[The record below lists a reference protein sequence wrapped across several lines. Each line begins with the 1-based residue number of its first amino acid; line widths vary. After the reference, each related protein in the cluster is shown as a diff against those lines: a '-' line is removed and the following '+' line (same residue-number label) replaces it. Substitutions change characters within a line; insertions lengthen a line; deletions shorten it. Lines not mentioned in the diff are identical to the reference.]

1 MTTFSNPPGSSKG
14 GVVLLGP
21 ETGEVRR
28 IISLQYNPDTLTR
41 MLQPQGVKQCGDRS
55 EVSRLTGP
63 PIEPIMELESTK

>member
-21 ETGEVRR
+21 ETAELRR

-41 MLQPQGVKQCGDRS
+41 TLQPQSFKEGSDRS
-55 EVSRLTGP
+55 EVFGLSGR
-63 PIEPIMELESTK
+63 PIETIMEVEVAK